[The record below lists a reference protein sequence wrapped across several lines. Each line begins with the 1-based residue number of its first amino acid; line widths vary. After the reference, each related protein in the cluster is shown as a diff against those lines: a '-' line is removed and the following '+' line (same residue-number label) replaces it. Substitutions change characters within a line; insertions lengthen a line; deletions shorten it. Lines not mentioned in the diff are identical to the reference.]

1 MKLDYNKIISQKMD
15 DYDEDEYKKLKE
27 DKRREDRRKYGRPEW
42 VYYLWY
48 LHLKLCLEMEEKK
61 IPLRLRRKYMRGF
74 DSIRDVTH
82 IFRLKINRTLYK
94 GIDWDELKS
103 LTWNQWRKRYL
114 NVLMDGDI
122 KKIEHGDEWK
132 CEPQYLYLEVDMRN
146 TETLLVDKL
155 RNILREE
162 KKKKLPSKLGIQGS
176 PKYHPLILGYN
187 MVVGMI
193 EGMGWRNIV
202 DENIMRIERQMNEES
217 GRYLVKE
224 LLGPIIKNPDDM
236 DLLNQFEGYCFTNF
250 HRYVLDTQRVLYNVS
265 QGRFYDKTDIPKEK
279 WKDSWSKKTYLW

>member
-1 MKLDYNKIISQKMD
+1 MK
-15 DYDEDEYKKLKE
+15 
-27 DKRREDRRKYGRPEW
+27 
-42 VYYLWY
+42 
-48 LHLKLCLEMEEKK
+48 
-61 IPLRLRRKYMRGF
+61 
-74 DSIRDVTH
+74 
-82 IFRLKINRTLYK
+82 
-94 GIDWDELKS
+94 
-103 LTWNQWRKRYL
+103 
-114 NVLMDGDI
+114 
-122 KKIEHGDEWK
+122 
-132 CEPQYLYLEVDMRN
+132 
-146 TETLLVDKL
+146 
-155 RNILREE
+155 NILREE

-193 EGMGWRNIV
+193 EGTGWRNIV